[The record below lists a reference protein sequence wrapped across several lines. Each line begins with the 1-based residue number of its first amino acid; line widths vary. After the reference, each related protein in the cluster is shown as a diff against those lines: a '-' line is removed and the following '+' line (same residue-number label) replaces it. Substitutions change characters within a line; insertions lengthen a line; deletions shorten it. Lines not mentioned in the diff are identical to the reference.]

1 MRPHGLQPTSS
12 SVHGIFLARVLEW
25 GAIAFSLNINTLE
38 KNNMLPRLVVTFLPR
53 SKGLL
58 ISWLQSTSAV
68 ILGLEK
74 IKSVKDQIVDI
85 FVFGG
90 HTVCAAVTQLGHPMK
105 NKGTVDNMWRN
116 EDGSVPIKLH

>member
-1 MRPHGLQPTSS
+1 MTLQTLVSK
-12 SVHGIFLARVLEW
+12 VM
-25 GAIAFSLNINTLE
+25 SLLF
-38 KNNMLPRLVVTFLPR
+38 NMLSRFVIAFLPR

-116 EDGSVPIKLH
+116 EDGSVPIKLY